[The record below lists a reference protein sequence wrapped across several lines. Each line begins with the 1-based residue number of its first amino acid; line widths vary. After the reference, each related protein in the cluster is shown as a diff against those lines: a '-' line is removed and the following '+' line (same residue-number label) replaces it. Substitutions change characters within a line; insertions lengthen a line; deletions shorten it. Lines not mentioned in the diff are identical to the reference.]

1 MIGPVTTHDK
11 QATWTT
17 SHGYESEGQLVYSLV
32 MKADYGPSVTRLKKD
47 PYIGPLIKKYGPPDI
62 ESYHGKIDIFNALL
76 RSIVYQ
82 QLSGKAAATI
92 LARLVALFPGGK
104 PTPETL
110 LKIRAPRLR
119 TAGLSRAKVEYV
131 RDLARKCI
139 DGTVDQKR
147 FPKMTSGEIIEH
159 LTAVKGIGQWSAHML
174 LIFTLH
180 RLDILPVG
188 DLAIR
193 KGFQSAY
200 KLDKMP
206 NAKEMEALAKDWRAH
221 ASVASWYLWRV
232 ADEDKS

>member
-1 MIGPVTTHDK
+1 MSPLQHLDPFNGDV
-11 QATWTT
+11 
-17 SHGYESEGQLVYSLV
+17 VY
-32 MKADYGPSVTRLKKD
+32 T
-47 PYIGPLIKKYGPPDI
+47 
-62 ESYHGKIDIFNALL
+62 
-76 RSIVYQ
+76 
-82 QLSGKAAATI
+82 
-92 LARLVALFPGGK
+92 
-104 PTPETL
+104 ETL
-110 LKIRAPRLR
+110 L
-119 TAGLSRAKVEYV
+119 AGPPEGVTYV
-131 RDLARKCI
+131 TYDDALH
-139 DGTVDQKR
+139 
-147 FPKMTSGEIIEH
+147 SGEIIEH